1 VSRSAGPELISPRL
15 LRPLRIL
22 WAVSLAATLVALA
35 AAMPILFSQ
44 AHEVCRQSYCNGPQL
59 QPSQIRSLHH
69 SGLSLDVYG
78 IMAAGLNG
86 AFALVYC
93 AVAVLLFVRRS
104 QERMALLSS
113 FFLMIFGGLTF
124 PGVPE
129 TLAARYPVL
138 QIPSGLTVM
147 VGAGLLSLFFFLF
160 PNGRFVPLWSR
171 WLVPVLPLL
180 QAPSALFPNS
190 GFTMERI
197 PAILGIVPFLAVL
210 VVIIGSQVYRFR
222 SVSSPVER
230 QQTKWVVLGV
240 GTGMAVFVVL
250 VAASATLPSS
260 FSTSIWA
267 VILPQAVM
275 YAFMLL
281 IPLSIALAV
290 LRYNLWEA
298 DALINRTLV
307 YGSLT
312 ISLLALYIG
321 GVILLQ
327 SLFRTVTGQSSD
339 LAIAIATLGVAAL
352 FNPWR
357 RRVQTFI
364 DRRFY
369 RHKYDAA
376 RTLTSF
382 TSRLREESDLDR
394 LTDEMVTVIAQT
406 VQPASVSVWLVEG
419 QQL

>member
-1 VSRSAGPELISPRL
+1 MTQPHATALVSPWL
-15 LRPLRIL
+15 LRPLRVL
-22 WAVSLAATLVALA
+22 WVVSLGLTLMALA
-35 AAMPILFSQ
+35 VAMPILFSQ
-44 AHEVCRQSYCNGPQL
+44 AHEICRQSYCSGPQL
-59 QPSQIRSLHH
+59 QPSQLRSLHQ

-78 IMAAGLNG
+78 IMAAALNG
-86 AFALVYC
+86 VFALVYC

-104 QERMALLSS
+104 RERMALLSS

-124 PGVPE
+124 PGIPE
-129 TLAARYPVL
+129 TLGAQYSPL

-147 VGAGLLSLFFFLF
+147 LGAALLSLFFFLF
-160 PNGRFVPLWSR
+160 PNGRFVPSWSR
-171 WLVPVLPLL
+171 WLVPVLPLV

-190 GFTMERI
+190 GFTMQQL
-197 PAILGIVPFLAVL
+197 PAIVGIVPFFAILATT
-210 VVIIGSQVYRFR
+210 IGSQVYRFR
-222 SVSSPVER
+222 AVSTPVER

-240 GTGMAVFVVL
+240 GTGLASFIVL
-250 VAASATLPSS
+250 VGASIVLPPS
-260 FSTSIWA
+260 FSRSIWA
-267 VILPQAVM
+267 VILPQGAM

-312 ISLLALYIG
+312 LSLVALYFG

-327 SLFRTVTGQSSD
+327 SLFRAVTGQSSD
-339 LAIAIATLGVAAL
+339 LAIAVATLTVAAL

-357 RRVQTFI
+357 RRLQSFI

-369 RHKYDAA
+369 RRKYDAT

-382 TSRLREESDLDR
+382 TSRLREESDLGR

-406 VQPASVSVWLVEG
+406 VQPASVSVWLLAG
-419 QQL
+419 QEP

>member
-1 VSRSAGPELISPRL
+1 MSSSTGPMLVSPRL

-22 WAVSLAATLVALA
+22 WVLSLAITLVALA

-44 AHEVCRQSYCNGPQL
+44 AHEVCRQSFCNGPQL
-59 QPSQIRSLHH
+59 QPSQIRSLHRA
-69 SGLSLDVYG
+69 GLSLDVYG

-86 AFALVYC
+86 VFGLVYC

-129 TLAARYPVL
+129 TLAAQYPVL
-138 QIPSGLTVM
+138 QIPCGLTVM
-147 VGAGLLSLFFFLF
+147 LGAALLGLFFFLF
-160 PNGRFVPLWSR
+160 PNGRFVPSWSR
-171 WLVPVLPLL
+171 WLVPVPPLL

-190 GFTMERI
+190 DFTLERLPLI
-197 PAILGIVPFLAVL
+197 VGVVPFLTIL
-210 VVIIGSQVYRFR
+210 VVIIGAQVYRFR
-222 SVSSPVER
+222 VVSSPVER

-240 GTGMAVFVVL
+240 GTGMAVFIVL
-250 VAASATLPSS
+250 VAASATLPPS
-260 FSTSIWA
+260 FGTSIWA
-267 VILPQAVM
+267 IILPQIVM
-275 YAFMLL
+275 YGFMLL

-312 ISLLALYIG
+312 ISLAALYIG

-327 SLFRTVTGQSSD
+327 SLFRTFTGQSSD
-339 LAIAIATLGVAAL
+339 LAIAVVTLGVAAL

-369 RHKYDAA
+369 RRKYDAT

-382 TSRLREESDLDR
+382 TTRLREESDLDR
-394 LTDEMVTVIAQT
+394 LTDEMVAVVAQT
-406 VQPASVSVWLVEG
+406 VQPASVSIWLVEA
-419 QQL
+419 QP